1 MAILFSVYSLDI
13 KTYFYGFSLVE
24 PRFFLPVRVLG
35 SYTVG
40 GYNNDTL
47 RKSNFARRAVIDR
60 CINNEPFIYGY
71 AAIFR
76 RRCRK
81 DHRLQPFGVDTLIDL
96 LPMCEMAT
104 ASSFEKAREMLDS
117 QKFDLVILDI
127 MGVDGYGLLEMA
139 TRKNIPAVMLTA
151 HAWSPDNLVR
161 SIKEGA
167 VSYLPKEELANITDY
182 LNDVLSAKKE
192 GRDPWASW
200 HERLPASYFERR
212 WGAAWKDND
221 RQFWET
227 FKAGL
232 KAKRSASK
240 KED

>member
-1 MAILFSVYSLDI
+1 MADTKLLEG
-13 KTYFYGFSLVE
+13 K
-24 PRFFLPVRVLG
+24 RVL
-35 SYTVG
+35 
-40 GYNNDTL
+40 
-47 RKSNFARRAVIDR
+47 AVDD
-60 CINNEPFIYGY
+60 EQ
-71 AAIFR
+71 
-76 RRCRK
+76 
-81 DHRLQPFGVDTLIDL
+81 DVLDTLIDL
-96 LPMCEMAT
+96 LPMCEMVT

-117 QKFDLVILDI
+117 QQFDLVILDI

-212 WGAAWKDND
+212 WGAAWKDNE
-221 RQFWET
+221 RQFWQT

-232 KAKRSASK
+232 KAKRSAFK

>member
-1 MAILFSVYSLDI
+1 MAD
-13 KTYFYGFSLVE
+13 KK
-24 PRFFLPVRVLG
+24 FLEGKRVL
-35 SYTVG
+35 
-40 GYNNDTL
+40 
-47 RKSNFARRAVIDR
+47 AVDD
-60 CINNEPFIYGY
+60 EQ
-71 AAIFR
+71 
-76 RRCRK
+76 
-81 DHRLQPFGVDTLIDL
+81 DVLDTLIDL
-96 LPMCEMAT
+96 LPMCEMVT
-104 ASSFEKAREMLDS
+104 ASSFEKAKDLLES
-117 QKFDLVILDI
+117 EKFDLVILDI
-127 MGVDGYGLLEMA
+127 MGVDGYGLLKMA

-182 LNDVLSAKKE
+182 LNDVLTAKKE

-212 WGAAWKDND
+212 WGAAWKDTD

-232 KAKRSASK
+232 KAKRSAAK

>member
-1 MAILFSVYSLDI
+1 MADTKLLEG
-13 KTYFYGFSLVE
+13 K
-24 PRFFLPVRVLG
+24 RVL
-35 SYTVG
+35 
-40 GYNNDTL
+40 
-47 RKSNFARRAVIDR
+47 AVDD
-60 CINNEPFIYGY
+60 EQ
-71 AAIFR
+71 
-76 RRCRK
+76 
-81 DHRLQPFGVDTLIDL
+81 DVLDTLIDL
-96 LPMCEMAT
+96 LPMCEMVT

-117 QKFDLVILDI
+117 QQFDLVILDI

-212 WGAAWKDND
+212 WGAAWKDTD

-227 FKAGL
+227 FKASL
-232 KAKRSASK
+232 KAKRAAAK